1 VHDHDIRV
9 VHLGRPPVPRVAVP
23 IIDSPEHVPA
33 AEAATRKRNA
43 GFMTVMLEGLYTDAY
58 LASAGGQPPKF
69 IDRVMFLRACLGQL
83 QRAATEGVPVDGYFL
98 WSAQDNFEW
107 IYGYGNRFGL
117 IYVDFDTLERKP
129 KLSAEWF
136 REAARQ
142 NAVV

>member
-1 VHDHDIRV
+1 MRWRCVHDHDIRV

-23 IIDSPEHVPA
+23 IIDSPEHVQA

-83 QRAATEGVPVDGYFL
+83 QRAASEGVPVDGY
-98 WSAQDNFEW
+98 SCGAPRTTSS
-107 IYGYGNRFGL
+107 GS
-117 IYVDFDTLERKP
+117 TATATA
-129 KLSAEWF
+129 S
-136 REAARQ
+136 
-142 NAVV
+142 